1 MDETANKKNV
11 TFLKSKGGKI
21 FAFGC
26 SIWLL
31 FTSILTLIVFLN
43 WNSLT
48 DYWGNTWQ
56 ELEFTGVLR
65 EDLLEKYPS
74 GNINSS
80 NQTDFGSDGR
90 SRSLVIEF
98 INPKFD
104 VPMSEEGRSE
114 LARSIAI
121 YVVSVSP
128 NIDRYDFISISF
140 VSELSVGFKL
150 SAFTNHQFRVDE
162 LLNIIEEN
170 G

>member
-1 MDETANKKNV
+1 MDETANRNNV
-11 TFLKSKGGKI
+11 TLLKSKGGKI

-26 SIWLL
+26 AIWLL
-31 FTSILTLIVFLN
+31 FTSILILIVFLN
-43 WNSLT
+43 WNSLI

-56 ELEFTGVLR
+56 DLQFTGVLR

-80 NQTDFGSDGR
+80 NQTEFGSEGR

-104 VPMSEEGRSE
+104 IPMSEEGRTK
-114 LARSIAI
+114 LARSIAV

-128 NIDRYDFISISF
+128 NIERYDFIKISF
-140 VSELSVGFKL
+140 VSEVNVGLKL
-150 SAFTNHQFRVDE
+150 SAFTDHKFRVKE
-162 LLNIIEEN
+162 LLHIFEES